1 MDETSVYSKN
11 QRNKK
16 IETNV
21 NIVRYGDAEQ
31 LIQFKTLIV
40 KDQLSHMRTHQCRS
54 HNLKPGSTTLSLK
67 GIPEKQTV
75 HYMG

>member
-21 NIVRYGDAEQ
+21 NIVRYGGAGQ

-40 KDQLSHMRTHQCRS
+40 KDQVSQM
-54 HNLKPGSTTLSLK
+54 
-67 GIPEKQTV
+67 
-75 HYMG
+75 